1 MPLRCFSPL
10 ALIRNRHSCYTILIM
25 PELPEVETT
34 VRDLRPHLI
43 GRTITRAA
51 VTWDRTVA
59 HPAPN
64 AFKKEIVG
72 YTITAISRRGKYL
85 VFSLEH
91 AKDDEGR
98 RTKDGG
104 KTKDDS
110 PKDGLRRTM
119 NDDSA
124 KDSLRRTA
132 KEAGTDY
139 VTAPVPGMFLLVH
152 LRMTG
157 QFGFHE
163 PKVKRDKHQH
173 VHLLLDDGRELRFH
187 DFRKFGRWW
196 LVADPEQVVGKL
208 GPEPLDMTKKEFL
221 TRLRARRGHI
231 KPLLLNQTFVA
242 GVGNIYAD
250 ESLWYAKVHPLRE
263 ATTLTDKE
271 ASDLYN
277 AIRRVFRKAIGVG
290 GTSFDATYK
299 RINGQ
304 SGEFQEDLRVVG
316 RGGEPCYRC
325 GTPIIKTVVGQR
337 GTHYCPVCQVLSE

>member
-1 MPLRCFSPL
+1 
-10 ALIRNRHSCYTILIM
+10 M

-34 VRDLRPHLI
+34 VRDLRPQLV
-43 GRTITRAA
+43 GRTIRRAA

-59 HPAPN
+59 HPAPK
-64 AFKKEIVG
+64 AFKREIVG
-72 YTITAISRRGKYL
+72 YTITGISRRGKYL
-85 VFSLEH
+85 VFAL
-91 AKDDEGR
+91 D
-98 RTKDGG
+98 RTPP
-104 KTKDDS
+104 S
-110 PKDGLRRTM
+110 P
-119 NDDSA
+119 
-124 KDSLRRTA
+124 
-132 KEAGTDY
+132 
-139 VTAPVPGMFLLVH
+139 APVDTSARQTREASAAYITPPPAKFLLVH

-196 LVADPEQVVGKL
+196 LVDDPELVVGKL
-208 GPEPLDMTKKEFL
+208 GPEPLDMTKKEFM

-231 KPLLLNQTFVA
+231 KPLLLNQAFVA

-250 ESLWYAKVHPLRE
+250 ESLWYAKLHPLRD
-263 ATTLTDKE
+263 AATLTDKE
-271 ASDLYN
+271 ATDLYN

-316 RGGEPCYRC
+316 RAGEPCYRC

-337 GTHYCPVCQVLSE
+337 GTYYCPHCQRLEDEEGE

>member
-1 MPLRCFSPL
+1 
-10 ALIRNRHSCYTILIM
+10 M

-34 VRDLRPHLI
+34 VRDLRPQLV
-43 GRTITRAA
+43 GRTIRRAA

-59 HPAPN
+59 HPAPKT
-64 AFKKEIVG
+64 FTKEIVG
-72 YTITAISRRGKYL
+72 YTIAAISRRGKYL
-85 VFSLEH
+85 VFSLERVTGDNGQQTT
-91 AKDDEGR
+91 AEGR
-98 RTKDGG
+98 QARERAAEYKSGQPLGQD
-104 KTKDDS
+104 
-110 PKDGLRRTM
+110 
-119 NDDSA
+119 A
-124 KDSLRRTA
+124 K
-132 KEAGTDY
+132 
-139 VTAPVPGMFLLVH
+139 FLLVH

-163 PKVKRDKHQH
+163 PRVKRDKHQH

-196 LVADPEQVVGKL
+196 LVDNPEEVVGKL
-208 GPEPLDMTKKEFL
+208 GPEPLDMSKKEFL

-250 ESLWYAKVHPLRE
+250 ESLWYAKIHPLRE
-263 ATTLTDKE
+263 AQSLTDKE
-271 ASDLYN
+271 ASNLYN
-277 AIRRVFRKAIGVG
+277 AIRRVFTKAIGVG

-316 RGGEPCYRC
+316 RAGEPCYRC

-337 GTHYCPVCQVLSE
+337 GTHYCPHCQTLSE

>member
-1 MPLRCFSPL
+1 
-10 ALIRNRHSCYTILIM
+10 M

-34 VRDLRPHLI
+34 VRDLRPQLV

-59 HPAPN
+59 HPAPK
-64 AFKKEIVG
+64 AFKQEIVG
-72 YTITAISRRGKYL
+72 YTIAAIARRGKYL
-85 VFSLEH
+85 VFSLEK
-91 AKDDEGR
+91 ANAGDAFKN
-98 RTKDGG
+98 
-104 KTKDDS
+104 
-110 PKDGLRRTM
+110 GLRRPATEKERQARERAAEYKSGEPLEQ
-119 NDDSA
+119 DA
-124 KDSLRRTA
+124 K
-132 KEAGTDY
+132 
-139 VTAPVPGMFLLVH
+139 FLLVH

-157 QFGFHE
+157 QFGFHAPE
-163 PKVKRDKHQH
+163 VKRDKHQH

-196 LVADPEQVVGKL
+196 LVDDPAQVVGKL
-208 GPEPLDMTKKEFL
+208 GPEPLDMSKKEFL

-250 ESLWYAKVHPLRE
+250 ESLWYAKIHPLRD
-263 ATTLTDKE
+263 AQSLTDKE

-316 RGGEPCYRC
+316 RAGEPCYRC

-337 GTHYCPVCQVLSE
+337 GTHYCPHCQILDE

>member
-1 MPLRCFSPL
+1 
-10 ALIRNRHSCYTILIM
+10 M

-34 VRDLRPHLI
+34 VRDLRPQLI
-43 GRTITRAA
+43 GRTIKRAA

-85 VFSLEH
+85 VFSLDR
-91 AKDDEGR
+91 AKTDAAPSGDAKR
-98 RTKDGG
+98 
-104 KTKDDS
+104 KTK
-110 PKDGLRRTM
+110 
-119 NDDSA
+119 
-124 KDSLRRTA
+124 
-132 KEAGTDY
+132 EAAADY
-139 VTAPVPGMFLLVH
+139 VVAAPGKFLLVH

-163 PKVKRDKHQH
+163 PTVKRDKHQH

-196 LVADPEQVVGKL
+196 LVDDPEMVVGKL

-250 ESLWYAKVHPLRE
+250 ESLWYARVHPLRE
-263 ATTLTDKE
+263 ATTLTDQE

-325 GTPIIKTVVGQR
+325 GTPLIKTVVAQR
-337 GTHYCPVCQVLSE
+337 GTHYCPHCQILE

>member
-1 MPLRCFSPL
+1 
-10 ALIRNRHSCYTILIM
+10 M

-34 VRDLRPHLI
+34 VRDLRPQLI
-43 GRTITRAA
+43 GRTIERAA

-59 HPAPN
+59 HPAPKQ
-64 AFKKEIVG
+64 FIKDIVG
-72 YTITAISRRGKYL
+72 YTITGITRRGKYL
-85 VFSLEH
+85 VFSLSRRTT
-91 AKDDEGR
+91 DDER
-98 RTKDGG
+98 RTKHKSRIAHEANASYAAGPNQ
-104 KTKDDS
+104 KS
-110 PKDGLRRTM
+110 EIEHPK
-119 NDDSA
+119 
-124 KDSLRRTA
+124 
-132 KEAGTDY
+132 
-139 VTAPVPGMFLLVH
+139 FLLVH

-196 LVADPEQVVGKL
+196 LVDNPEHVVGKL

-250 ESLWYAKVHPLRE
+250 ESLWYAKVHPLRD
-263 ATTLTDKE
+263 ATSLTDRE

-277 AIRRVFRKAIGVG
+277 GIRKVFRKAIGVG

-316 RGGEPCYRC
+316 RAGEPCYRC

-337 GTHYCPVCQVLSE
+337 GTYYCPDCQTLK

>member
-1 MPLRCFSPL
+1 
-10 ALIRNRHSCYTILIM
+10 M

-43 GRTITRAA
+43 GRTIQRAA
-51 VTWDRTVA
+51 VTWERTVA
-59 HPAPN
+59 HPAPS

-72 YTITAISRRGKYL
+72 YTITAITRRGKYL
-85 VFSLEH
+85 VFEMERRTT
-91 AKDDEGR
+91 DDGR
-98 RTKDGG
+98 RTLREQSVDYPTIQPSDHP
-104 KTKDDS
+104 TK
-110 PKDGLRRTM
+110 
-119 NDDSA
+119 
-124 KDSLRRTA
+124 
-132 KEAGTDY
+132 Y
-139 VTAPVPGMFLLVH
+139 LLVH

-157 QFGFHE
+157 QFGFHA
-163 PKVKRDKHQH
+163 PRVKRDKHQH

-196 LVADPEQVVGKL
+196 LVDDPETVVGKL
-208 GPEPLDMTKKEFL
+208 GPEPLEMSKKEFL
-221 TRLRARRGHI
+221 TRLRARRGRL
-231 KPLLLNQTFVA
+231 KSLLLDQTFVA

-250 ESLWYAKVHPLRE
+250 EALWYAKIHPLRE

-316 RGGEPCYRC
+316 RAGEPCYRC
-325 GTPIIKTVVGQR
+325 GTPILKTVVGQR
-337 GTHYCPVCQVLSE
+337 GTYYCPNCQTLK

>member
-1 MPLRCFSPL
+1 
-10 ALIRNRHSCYTILIM
+10 M

-43 GRTITRAA
+43 GRTIERAA

-72 YTITAISRRGKYL
+72 YQIKSISRRGKYL
-85 VFSLEH
+85 VFSLEKPVI
-91 AKDDEGR
+91 ARERKARES
-98 RTKDGG
+98 KAAYAASQLE
-104 KTKDDS
+104 S
-110 PKDGLRRTM
+110 PTR
-119 NDDSA
+119 
-124 KDSLRRTA
+124 
-132 KEAGTDY
+132 
-139 VTAPVPGMFLLVH
+139 FLIVH

-163 PKVKRDKHQH
+163 PRVKRDKHQH

-196 LVADPEQVVGKL
+196 LVNNPEQVVGKL
-208 GPEPLDMTKKEFL
+208 GPEPLDMTKKEFF

-231 KPLLLNQTFVA
+231 KPLLLNQTFIA

-250 ESLWYAKVHPLRE
+250 ESLWYAKIHPLRD
-263 ATTLTDKE
+263 ATTLTDRE

-277 AIRRVFRKAIGVG
+277 AIRKVFRKAIGVG

-316 RGGEPCYRC
+316 RAGEPCYRC
-325 GTPIIKTVVGQR
+325 GTPIVKTVVGQR
-337 GTHYCPVCQVLSE
+337 GTYYCPQCQILT

>member
-1 MPLRCFSPL
+1 
-10 ALIRNRHSCYTILIM
+10 M

-43 GRTITRAA
+43 GRTIQRAA

-72 YTITAISRRGKYL
+72 YTITGITRRGKYL
-85 VFSLEH
+85 VFALEKK
-91 AKDDEGR
+91 ADTSSR
-98 RTKDGG
+98 
-104 KTKDDS
+104 KT
-110 PKDGLRRTM
+110 RE
-119 NDDSA
+119 
-124 KDSLRRTA
+124 RRTA
-132 KEAGTDY
+132 YADQPPPLEGR
-139 VTAPVPGMFLLVH
+139 FLIVH

-163 PKVKRDKHQH
+163 PRVKRDKHQH

-196 LVADPEQVVGKL
+196 LVDNPEHVVGKL
-208 GPEPLDMTKKEFL
+208 GPEPLDMTKKEFFK
-221 TRLRARRGHI
+221 RLRARRGHI
-231 KPLLLNQTFVA
+231 KPLLLNQTFIA

-250 ESLWYAKVHPLRE
+250 ESLWYAKIHPLRD

-299 RINGQ
+299 RINGS

-316 RGGEPCYRC
+316 RAGEPCYRC
-325 GTPIIKTVVGQR
+325 GTPILKTVVGQR
-337 GTHYCPVCQVLSE
+337 GTYYCPNCQTVS

>member
-1 MPLRCFSPL
+1 
-10 ALIRNRHSCYTILIM
+10 M

-34 VRDLRPHLI
+34 VRDLRPHLV
-43 GRTITRAA
+43 GRTITRAR
-51 VTWDRTVA
+51 VTWDRMVET
-59 HPAPN
+59 PN
-64 AFKKEIVG
+64 AKQFTREIVG
-72 YTITAISRRGKYL
+72 NRIVAINRRGKYL
-85 VFSLEH
+85 VFELESAH
-91 AKDDEGR
+91 EMPR
-98 RTKDGG
+98 RAREKNADYDANTPNRKS
-104 KTKDDS
+104 KIQNRK
-110 PKDGLRRTM
+110 
-119 NDDSA
+119 SA
-124 KDSLRRTA
+124 PNQK
-132 KEAGTDY
+132 
-139 VTAPVPGMFLLVH
+139 FLIVH

-163 PKVKRDKHQH
+163 PRVKRDKHQH

-196 LVADPEQVVGKL
+196 LVDNPEHVVGKL

-221 TRLRARRGHI
+221 SRLRARRGHI

-250 ESLWYAKVHPLRE
+250 ESLWYAKIHPLRD

-299 RINGQ
+299 RINGA

-316 RGGEPCYRC
+316 RAGEPCYRC
-325 GTPIIKTVVGQR
+325 GTPIVKTVVGQR
-337 GTHYCPVCQVLSE
+337 GTYLCPNCQRV

>member
-1 MPLRCFSPL
+1 
-10 ALIRNRHSCYTILIM
+10 M

-43 GRTITRAA
+43 GRTIQRAA

-59 HPAPN
+59 HPTPS

-72 YTITAISRRGKYL
+72 YTIQGITRRGKYL
-85 VFSLEH
+85 VFEL
-91 AKDDEGR
+91 GR
-98 RTKDGG
+98 PQTTGDGRQLREPSADYQTNRPTDQPTK
-104 KTKDDS
+104 
-110 PKDGLRRTM
+110 
-119 NDDSA
+119 
-124 KDSLRRTA
+124 
-132 KEAGTDY
+132 Y
-139 VTAPVPGMFLLVH
+139 LLVH

-163 PKVKRDKHQH
+163 PRVKRDKHQH

-196 LVADPEQVVGKL
+196 LVDSPEQVVGKL
-208 GPEPLDMTKKEFL
+208 GPEPLDMTKREFL
-221 TRLRARRGHI
+221 KRLRERRGHI

-250 ESLWYAKVHPLRE
+250 ESLWYAKIHPLRE

-271 ASDLYN
+271 AGDLYN
-277 AIRRVFRKAIGVG
+277 AIRRVFKKAIGVG

-316 RGGEPCYRC
+316 RAGEPCYRC

-337 GTHYCPVCQVLSE
+337 GTYYCPHCQRVEGSEETSK

>member
-1 MPLRCFSPL
+1 
-10 ALIRNRHSCYTILIM
+10 M

-43 GRTITRAA
+43 GRTIERAA

-59 HPAPN
+59 HPAPKE
-64 AFKKEIVG
+64 FKKEIVG
-72 YTITAISRRGKYL
+72 YTITGITRRGKYL
-85 VFSLEH
+85 VFAL
-91 AKDDEGR
+91 AKKAEERGARSVERAAQKAGTR
-98 RTKDGG
+98 RA
-104 KTKDDS
+104 
-110 PKDGLRRTM
+110 RE
-119 NDDSA
+119 
-124 KDSLRRTA
+124 
-132 KEAGTDY
+132 EAGAY
-139 VTAPVPGMFLLVH
+139 VVEPRKFLLVH

-157 QFGFHE
+157 QFGFHA
-163 PKVKRDKHQH
+163 PGVKRDKHQH

-196 LVADPEQVVGKL
+196 LVDDPELVVGKL
-208 GPEPLDMTKKEFL
+208 GPEPLEMSKKEFV

-250 ESLWYAKVHPLRE
+250 ESLWYAKIHPLRE
-263 ATTLTDKE
+263 ATTLTDRE

-277 AIRRVFRKAIGVG
+277 GIRRVFRKAIGVG

-316 RGGEPCYRC
+316 RAGEPCYRC

-337 GTHYCPVCQVLSE
+337 GTHYCPHCQVLGSDAKPPGRKG